1 MGATDKLG
9 IHLVHSTHAP
19 ISDKRRLTLGNYMVD
34 VIISKREENCC
45 YYVLQRVGSAEIID
59 MQRFET
65 AEDAEAAGYAALKSW
80 NGEDLLRQL
89 AS

>member
-1 MGATDKLG
+1 MHMTDKLG
-9 IHLVHSTHAP
+9 LHLVRSTAAP
-19 ISDKRRLTLGNYMVD
+19 IRRLTLGNYMMD
-34 VIISKREENCC
+34 VVVSKREENCC

-65 AEDAEAAGYAALKSW
+65 AEEAEAAGYAALKSW